1 MSIDLLRCHVTTQVR
16 SRDQP
21 RTYVSSTIQIHLF
34 LLVDCAFDMSQVQN
48 TNTNSLDA
56 FEEWSPETF
65 ARMNELANQVESKRL
80 NRQLQVDGDGELQ
93 QTQKLTTVKT
103 IEEQREYNRLK
114 SKRSREAKKRA
125 IHEEREMKQAK
136 IEQLESELAAIKT
149 QPSAHLSIMLPNA
162 GPSNIPLT
170 FCKVQRHIK
179 QQFES
184 FSRNVL
190 PVPPRVHAFGEWVDG
205 IIAQLS
211 FESGKSVLIGRI
223 FIVGDQNTD
232 QCRAYVQPG
241 FVSVPMPLSSS
252 TFNFLSIEWVPCE
265 NVADGTKIPH
275 QQIVEHLY
283 AQSKF
288 QPCSKIVTNY
298 FPTFF

>member
-1 MSIDLLRCHVTTQVR
+1 M
-16 SRDQP
+16 
-21 RTYVSSTIQIHLF
+21 
-34 LLVDCAFDMSQVQN
+34 
-48 TNTNSLDA
+48 
-56 FEEWSPETF
+56 
-65 ARMNELANQVESKRL
+65 
-80 NRQLQVDGDGELQ
+80 
-93 QTQKLTTVKT
+93 
-103 IEEQREYNRLK
+103 
-114 SKRSREAKKRA
+114 
-125 IHEEREMKQAK
+125 
-136 IEQLESELAAIKT
+136 
-149 QPSAHLSIMLPNA
+149 
-162 GPSNIPLT
+162 
-170 FCKVQRHIK
+170 
-179 QQFES
+179 
-184 FSRNVL
+184 L

-205 IIAQLS
+205 IIEQLS
-211 FESGKSVLIGRI
+211 FESGKSVLIGRM